1 MSGRDRTSEGRDL
14 FRWTLGAGLASI
26 ALLGLLI
33 LVGLVAVAAQP
44 PEWLQFGLGVLLA
57 VGSATFAGLVAHAL
71 RPEGP
76 AKESSV
82 YSARDQSADDRERR
96 RRTA

>member
-1 MSGRDRTSEGRDL
+1 MSSHDRRGEGRNL
-14 FRWTLGAGLASI
+14 FRWTVGAGLASM

-71 RPEGP
+71 RPEGE
-76 AKESSV
+76 AKGSSL
-82 YSARDQSADDRERR
+82 YATGDQSADDRERR